1 MVFITL
7 AWTQLNHMLGFFEC
21 LFVVISISNLAKQTQ
36 SSYCIIDIYLTYLP
50 AQNNHPF
57 WIVSDDISRFTIL
70 CMIAKTTRRRTSIAM
85 KGLIILLACLMLSE
99 AVIKVPL
106 RKGKSIRERL
116 REKGIHLPYTD
127 PALKYHPEILATTTI
142 DSLTYADSYYFGV
155 ISVGTPPQSFE
166 VLFDTG
172 SSNLWVNSVYCS
184 TQACTA
190 QTQFNPQQSS
200 TYQSTSQT
208 FYLPYGAGALNGV
221 FGYDTV
227 TLAGIQVTDQQ
238 IGLSTNEPSQPFLE
252 APFDGILGLAYPS
265 LAVGNAMPLV
275 DNMMQQGLLEQNL
288 FGIYLSPAGGSGSE
302 VAFGTVDTNMYQG
315 QIYWTPVTAETYWQ
329 IGIQEVEI
337 SGQQTGWCSQ
347 YSGCQAIVD
356 TGTPSLTAPSSFIS
370 SLMQYIGAQQD
381 SYGQYSV
388 DCSQVSNLPN
398 LTFIISGESFPLGP
412 SYYIQEESGY
422 CTVDITPTYL
432 SSQNGQP
439 LWIFGDVFLRAY
451 YSVYDRG
458 NNQNGTYTTAR
469 SIYLNYKRQ
478 VPLRKGKSIR
488 ERLREKGIHL
498 PYTDPALKYHPE
510 ILATTTTDSLTYAD
524 SYYFGVISVGTPPQ
538 SFEVLFDTGS
548 SNLWVNS
555 VYCSTQ
561 ACTAQTQFNPQQSST
576 YQSTKQTF
584 YLPYGA
590 GALNGVF
597 GYDTVTLAGIQVTD
611 QEIGLSTNEPS
622 QPFLEAPFD
631 GILGL
636 AYPSI
641 AVGNAMPLV
650 DNMMQQ
656 GLLEQNLFG
665 IYLSPAGGSGSEV
678 AFGTVDTNRYQ
689 GQIYWTP
696 VTAETYWQIGIQE
709 VKISGQ
715 QTGWCSQYSGCQAI
729 VDTGT
734 PSLTAPSSFISSL
747 MQYIGAQKDSYGQY
761 SVDCSQVSNLPSLN
775 FIISGESF
783 PLGPSYYIQEESG
796 YCTVDIT
803 PTYLP
808 SQNGQPLWIFGD
820 VFLRA
825 YYSVYDRRG
834 KT

>member
-1 MVFITL
+1 MSSSSLKFRNITVGRPFIGISLQALEKRSMMTITVMNPFELRRSVRKSMERASALLLELRAQPVTDGDLEPSEEQWPPSL
-7 AWTQLNHMLGFFEC
+7 A
-21 LFVVISISNLAKQTQ
+21 
-36 SSYCIIDIYLTYLP
+36 
-50 AQNNHPF
+50 
-57 WIVSDDISRFTIL
+57 
-70 CMIAKTTRRRTSIAM
+70 
-85 KGLIILLACLMLSE
+85 
-99 AVIKVPL
+99 
-106 RKGKSIRERL
+106 
-116 REKGIHLPYTD
+116 GIEMFG
-127 PALKYHPEILATTTI
+127 APEILEIPMTENKHHYEGPNH
-142 DSLTYADSYYFGV
+142 L
-155 ISVGTPPQSFE
+155 
-166 VLFDTG
+166 
-172 SSNLWVNSVYCS
+172 
-184 TQACTA
+184 
-190 QTQFNPQQSS
+190 
-200 TYQSTSQT
+200 
-208 FYLPYGAGALNGV
+208 
-221 FGYDTV
+221 
-227 TLAGIQVTDQQ
+227 
-238 IGLSTNEPSQPFLE
+238 IGLPHALRGSH
-252 APFDGILGLAYPS
+252 
-265 LAVGNAMPLV
+265 
-275 DNMMQQGLLEQNL
+275 QG
-288 FGIYLSPAGGSGSE
+288 SP
-302 VAFGTVDTNMYQG
+302 
-315 QIYWTPVTAETYWQ
+315 
-329 IGIQEVEI
+329 
-337 SGQQTGWCSQ
+337 
-347 YSGCQAIVD
+347 
-356 TGTPSLTAPSSFIS
+356 
-370 SLMQYIGAQQD
+370 
-381 SYGQYSV
+381 
-388 DCSQVSNLPN
+388 
-398 LTFIISGESFPLGP
+398 
-412 SYYIQEESGY
+412 
-422 CTVDITPTYL
+422 
-432 SSQNGQP
+432 
-439 LWIFGDVFLRAY
+439 
-451 YSVYDRG
+451 
-458 NNQNGTYTTAR
+458 
-469 SIYLNYKRQ
+469 
-478 VPLRKGKSIR
+478 
-488 ERLREKGIHL
+488 EKG
-498 PYTDPALKYHPE
+498 
-510 ILATTTTDSLTYAD
+510 LTSVFQ

-803 PTYLP
+803 PTCLP
-808 SQNGQPLWIFGD
+808 SQNGQPLWIF
-820 VFLRA
+820 
-825 YYSVYDRRG
+825 
-834 KT
+834 

>member
-21 LFVVISISNLAKQTQ
+21 LFVVISISNLAKTENKHR
-36 SSYCIIDIYLTYLP
+36 YEGPNHLIGLP
-50 AQNNHPF
+50 HALRGSHQGSPE
-57 WIVSDDISRFTIL
+57 
-70 CMIAKTTRRRTSIAM
+70 
-85 KGLIILLACLMLSE
+85 KGLTS
-99 AVIKVPL
+99 VFQ
-106 RKGKSIRERL
+106 
-116 REKGIHLPYTD
+116 
-127 PALKYHPEILATTTI
+127 
-142 DSLTYADSYYFGV
+142 SYYFGV

-381 SYGQYSV
+381 SYGQY
-388 DCSQVSNLPN
+388 
-398 LTFIISGESFPLGP
+398 
-412 SYYIQEESGY
+412 
-422 CTVDITPTYL
+422 
-432 SSQNGQP
+432 
-439 LWIFGDVFLRAY
+439 A
-451 YSVYDRG
+451 
-458 NNQNGTYTTAR
+458 
-469 SIYLNYKRQ
+469 
-478 VPLRKGKSIR
+478 
-488 ERLREKGIHL
+488 
-498 PYTDPALKYHPE
+498 
-510 ILATTTTDSLTYAD
+510 
-524 SYYFGVISVGTPPQ
+524 
-538 SFEVLFDTGS
+538 
-548 SNLWVNS
+548 
-555 VYCSTQ
+555 
-561 ACTAQTQFNPQQSST
+561 
-576 YQSTKQTF
+576 
-584 YLPYGA
+584 
-590 GALNGVF
+590 
-597 GYDTVTLAGIQVTD
+597 
-611 QEIGLSTNEPS
+611 
-622 QPFLEAPFD
+622 
-631 GILGL
+631 
-636 AYPSI
+636 
-641 AVGNAMPLV
+641 
-650 DNMMQQ
+650 
-656 GLLEQNLFG
+656 
-665 IYLSPAGGSGSEV
+665 
-678 AFGTVDTNRYQ
+678 
-689 GQIYWTP
+689 
-696 VTAETYWQIGIQE
+696 
-709 VKISGQ
+709 
-715 QTGWCSQYSGCQAI
+715 
-729 VDTGT
+729 
-734 PSLTAPSSFISSL
+734 
-747 MQYIGAQKDSYGQY
+747 
-761 SVDCSQVSNLPSLN
+761 VDCSQVSNLPSLN

-783 PLGPSYYIQEESG
+783 PLGPSYYIQESQSG

-825 YYSVYDRRG
+825 YYSVYDRG
-834 KT
+834 NNQVGFAQAA